1 MMQLRDADEANN
13 VRHERFHGMQQS
25 WIIRDPVLVATTDY
39 MDTELNLVSM
49 LWRTRKNT
57 EGCIFPLAAADG
69 VIGGPT
75 ETETREPARRLNIR
89 RLVVSQA
96 VVERRKPVLH
106 ETPGVD
112 NT

>member
-1 MMQLRDADEANN
+1 MA
-13 VRHERFHGMQQS
+13 V
-25 WIIRDPVLVATTDY
+25 
-39 MDTELNLVSM
+39 
-49 LWRTRKNT
+49 
-57 EGCIFPLAAADG
+57 ADG

-96 VVERRKPVLH
+96 VVDRRKPVLH

>member
-25 WIIRDPVLVATTDY
+25 WIIRDPLLVATTDY

-57 EGCIFPLAAADG
+57 EGCIFPLAVADG

-75 ETETREPARRLNIR
+75 EPARRLNIR

-96 VVERRKPVLH
+96 VVDRRKPVLH